1 MASPTLQ
8 FKRGLFLN
16 LPELRAGEPGFTTDK
31 SDLFIGIGGTVGDN
45 KFFGSHRYWTR
56 EDGTASAEFKLV
68 DKDGTNGVS
77 LRSPATVNT
86 PVTYTLPQGDGI
98 VGNYLKLGSEGV
110 LEWASISEGASF
122 DNATLINTTFSGVST
137 FTGLIDAQAGLG
149 VTGGSTFD
157 DINVTG
163 VGTINHLVY
172 NSSSTSGIS
181 TVGELYVGETQVI
194 SVEGGE
200 LTLSNIEA
208 IDAITKATLEATLAL
223 DPNDFDSLNIAGI
236 ATFSGFIDAKAGLGV
251 TGGSTFDDVN
261 VTGVATF
268 SNAIDA
274 DILGNA
280 GTATSLADAR
290 DFSVSGDVETSVS
303 VPFDGT
309 DNVDLI
315 VTLSSTFSANTS
327 GIITATGGFVG
338 DLTGNAGTAT
348 SLANARNFDISG
360 DFITAASVSFDGTG
374 NVSLAATITE
384 NSIELGKYTT
394 GDYVADITGT
404 DNEVTVSGTGEGA
417 SVTIGLPN
425 EVIVGTSLSAPTVYV
440 GAIKAEDGA
449 DAIFID
455 DVTGNVS
462 FASTVTITGDLQVL
476 GSTTT
481 INTETLLVKDPVID
495 IGLVNND
502 GDLVAPSAPTATD
515 LALVFH
521 YYDSSA
527 KQSSLYWD
535 HDNENGERFILASTL
550 TGHTVGTATTSVEAS
565 AYAALEVG
573 TLWVNNACSGGA
585 QEVIGC
591 NGNSELALMNI
602 VVDAG
607 EF

>member
-8 FKRGLFLN
+8 FKRGLFVN
-16 LPELRAGEPGFTTDK
+16 LPGLRAGEPGFTTDK

-56 EDGTASAEFKLV
+56 EDGTAAAEFKFV

-77 LRSPATVNT
+77 LRSPATVGT
-86 PVTYTLPQGDGI
+86 PVTYTLPQGG
-98 VGNYLKLGSEGV
+98 GTAGHYLKLGSDGV
-110 LEWASISEGASF
+110 LEWASVSEGASF
-122 DNATLINTTFSGVST
+122 DDATLTNTTFAGIST
-137 FTGLIDAQAGLG
+137 FGGLIDANAGLD

-157 DINVTG
+157 DIEVTG
-163 VGTINHLVY
+163 IGTIATVDINGGAIDGTVIGGDVAAEGTFTELAY
-172 NSSSTSGIS
+172 DNSTTTGIS
-181 TVGELYVGETQVI
+181 TVGELYVGTTQVLY
-194 SVEGGE
+194 EDGG
-200 LTLSNIEA
+200 LITLAGIQTV
-208 IDAITKATLEATLAL
+208 DATTIATLEALLAL
-223 DPNDFDSLNIAGI
+223 DPNDFNSLNISGI
-236 ATFSGFIDAKAGLGV
+236 ATFQGLAYFQEGIDVDGLAELE
-251 TGGSTFDDVN
+251 DLN

-268 SNAIDA
+268 SQAIDA
-274 DILGNA
+274 DLLGNA
-280 GTATSLADAR
+280 GTATSLATAR
-290 DFSVSGDVETSVS
+290 D
-303 VPFDGT
+303 
-309 DNVDLI
+309 
-315 VTLSSTFSANTS
+315 
-327 GIITATGGFVG
+327 
-338 DLTGNAGTAT
+338 
-348 SLANARNFDISG
+348 FDISG
-360 DFITAASVSFDGTG
+360 DFITSAAVSFDGTG

-425 EVIVGTSLSAPTVYV
+425 EVIVGTSLTAPTVYA
-440 GAIKAEDGA
+440 GAVKAEDGA
-449 DAIFID
+449 DAITISN
-455 DVTGNVS
+455 TSGNVS

-481 INTETLLVKDPVID
+481 INTETLLVKDAVID
-495 IGLVNND
+495 IGLVNDD

>member
-8 FKRGLFLN
+8 FKRGLFVN
-16 LPELRAGEPGFTTDK
+16 LPGLRAGEPGLTTDK

-56 EDGTASAEFKLV
+56 ENGTAAAEFKFV
-68 DKDGTNGVS
+68 DKDGSDGVS
-77 LRSPATVNT
+77 LRAPAEVTT
-86 PVTYTLPQGDGI
+86 PVTYTLPQGG
-98 VGNYLKLGSEGV
+98 GALGHYLKLGSEGV
-110 LEWASISEGASF
+110 LEWASVSEGASF
-122 DNATLINTTFSGVST
+122 DNATLTNTTFAGIST
-137 FTGLIDAQAGLG
+137 FGGLIDANAGLD

-163 VGTINHLVY
+163 IGTIATVDINGGAIDGTVIGGGVAAEGTFTELAY
-172 NSSSTSGIS
+172 DNSTTTGIS
-181 TVGELYVGETQVI
+181 TVGELYVGTTQVLYDD
-194 SVEGGE
+194 GG
-200 LTLSNIEA
+200 LITLAGIQTV
-208 IDAITKATLEATLAL
+208 DATTIATLEALLAL
-223 DPNDFDSLNIAGI
+223 DPNDFNSLNVSGI
-236 ATFSGFIDAKAGLGV
+236 ATIGGLLDANGGLDVFGHTELDDLAVSGV
-251 TGGSTFDDVN
+251 STFTGAINANGGVVGN
-261 VTGVATF
+261 VT
-268 SNAIDA
+268 
-274 DILGNA
+274 
-280 GTATSLADAR
+280 
-290 DFSVSGDVETSVS
+290 
-303 VPFDGT
+303 
-309 DNVDLI
+309 
-315 VTLSSTFSANTS
+315 
-327 GIITATGGFVG
+327 G

-348 SLANARNFDISG
+348 SLATARTFEISG
-360 DFITAASVSFDGTG
+360 DVVATSVSFDGTG
-374 NVSLAATITE
+374 NVNLVATIQPD
-384 NSIELGKYTT
+384 SVALGGDTT
-394 GDYVADITGT
+394 GDYVAGVTGT
-404 DNEVTVSGTGEGA
+404 ANQISVSGSGGETA
-417 SVTIGLPN
+417 AVVLSLPN
-425 EVIVGTSLSAPTVYV
+425 DVVVGTSLSVPTVKT
-440 GAIKAEDGA
+440 GAVQASDGA
-449 DAIFID
+449 NAITISNT
-455 DVTGNVS
+455 TGNVA